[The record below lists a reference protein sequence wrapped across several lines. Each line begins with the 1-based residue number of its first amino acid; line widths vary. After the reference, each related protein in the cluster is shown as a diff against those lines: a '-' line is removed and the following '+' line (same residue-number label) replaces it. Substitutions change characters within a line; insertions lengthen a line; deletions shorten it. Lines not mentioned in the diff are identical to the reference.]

1 MATNT
6 QQFLLS
12 VADAILIDK
21 ESDSMVLKAKAL
33 MNSALKQA
41 VESMSIKGG
50 FGNKLLF
57 EYNHDKMLDA
67 SIESATWDESYLAIN
82 NNALITTG
90 ADNIYIVDEI
100 VVLTAGVGSVAQTP
114 VGTVYVQKADGTFLT
129 VTPNVKEITV
139 AGGAATTVKVTYKYS
154 TSVDKI
160 IVGADTYPKA
170 YRLILKAK
178 LFQSSGGQ
186 TQTGDLE
193 IIIENYKISGNYEIT
208 FSASGASTSKIDGK
222 ALVAT
227 NSTTGEDYYAEVR
240 IKPLT
245 GSAQT
250 LTGIALT
257 PGTATID
264 ASDLETLQLT
274 VIGIQGG
281 VKANITNPTGTTFAS
296 SDAAKATVHAT
307 SGLVT
312 AVAAGSTTITAT
324 NGSLTDICV
333 VTVQA

>member
-1 MATNT
+1 MTVNA

-12 VADAILIDK
+12 VADAILVDK
-21 ESDSMVLKAKAL
+21 EADTMVLKAKTL

-41 VESMSIKGG
+41 VESMDIKGG

-57 EYNHDKMLDA
+57 EFNHDKMLDA

-90 ADNIYIVDEI
+90 ADNIYIIDE
-100 VVLTAGVGSVAQTP
+100 SVTLIGGNGTLAQTP
-114 VGTVYVQKADGTFLT
+114 VGTVYVQKADGTF
-129 VTPNVKEITV
+129 VSITPVGTTITV
-139 AGGAATTVKVTYKYS
+139 PGGVATTVKATYKYS
-154 TSVDKI
+154 TTVDKI
-160 IVGADTYPKA
+160 IVGADTYPKT

-178 LFQSSGGQ
+178 LFQSSSGQ

-193 IIIENYKISGNYEIT
+193 IIIENYKITGNYEIT
-208 FSASGASTSKIDGK
+208 FSANGASTSKIDGK

-227 NSTTGEDYYAEVR
+227 NSSGEDYYAEVR
-240 IKPLT
+240 IKPLS
-245 GSAQT
+245 GSAVT
-250 LTGIALT
+250 LTQIAVT
-257 PGTATID
+257 PGTVTLD
-264 ASDLETLQLT
+264 ASDGDTQQLT

-296 SDAAKATVHAT
+296 SDATKASVHAT

-312 AVAAGSTTITAT
+312 AVAAGSAIITAT
-324 NGSLTDICV
+324 NGSLTDICS
-333 VTVQA
+333 VTVEA